1 MRSNSMDPEIWG
13 PHYWF
18 FLHSVAF
25 NYPRNPT
32 AVDRKI
38 HYRLIHHFSEFIP
51 DTDSSNRFRKLLDLY
66 PVSPYLD
73 TKEDL
78 VGWMH
83 ALHNR
88 MNTILDKPTLSLE
101 DHKTK
106 FLNPTPF
113 KDNVQAARNKWFLV
127 IMIVLIVLI
136 LLICS
141 N

>member
-1 MRSNSMDPEIWG
+1 MDPEIWG

-51 DTDSSNRFRKLLDLY
+51 DTDSSNRFRKLLDLH

-101 DHKTK
+101 DHKTN

-113 KDNVQAARNKWFLV
+113 KDHVRAARNKWFLV